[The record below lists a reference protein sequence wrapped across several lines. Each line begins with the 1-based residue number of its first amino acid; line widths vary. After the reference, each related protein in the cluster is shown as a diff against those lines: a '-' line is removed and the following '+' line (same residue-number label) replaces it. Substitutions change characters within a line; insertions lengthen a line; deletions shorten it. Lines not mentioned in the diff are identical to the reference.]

1 MLIRFNVKNFLSF
14 HAKEDDQSEEFSMI
28 AGKVRSKKEHVLDDG
43 KLKLLKFAAVYGANA
58 SGKSNLVKAM
68 NFMQVTVKSGLP
80 GGHTG
85 LYCKTDERNKM
96 RASYFEMEIKLG
108 ERYFAYGF
116 EVILNKGEFLSEWL
130 VELTSDNKEK
140 LIFSRDIRNG
150 SYELGSRFNVKGVS
164 DKLKVY
170 AEDIRDDGSA
180 LFLSIMNRN
189 KKNFYQD
196 YEHAKVLH
204 DVYYWITDCLNIN
217 FPDSLISSYSY
228 MAKNEN
234 IEELCN
240 MIAAFGTGIV
250 HFRMVDISA
259 EQVLSHLPKKGRD
272 ELAEVLNDAVDR
284 LKTDA
289 KLKHISYIMR
299 TRKELF
305 IITIDHDEEVSF
317 QTIKFTHN
325 KNNILF
331 ELSEESDGTVR
342 ILDLLEIL
350 LADAGKTYV
359 IDELDRCLHPSLT
372 YKFVDTFLRLA
383 SKKNI
388 QLIVTT
394 HESRLLDFD
403 LLRRDEV
410 WFIDKRKGGE
420 SDIYS
425 LEEYNTRFDQKI
437 DKAYLEGRYGGIPI
451 FSTVFPVQE
460 A

>member
-1 MLIRFNVKNFLSF
+1 
-14 HAKEDDQSEEFSMI
+14 
-28 AGKVRSKKEHVLDDG
+28 
-43 KLKLLKFAAVYGANA
+43 
-58 SGKSNLVKAM
+58 
-68 NFMQVTVKSGLP
+68 
-80 GGHTG
+80 
-85 LYCKTDERNKM
+85 
-96 RASYFEMEIKLG
+96 
-108 ERYFAYGF
+108 
-116 EVILNKGEFLSEWL
+116 
-130 VELTSDNKEK
+130 
-140 LIFSRDIRNG
+140 
-150 SYELGSRFNVKGVS
+150 
-164 DKLKVY
+164 
-170 AEDIRDDGSA
+170 
-180 LFLSIMNRN
+180 MNRN

-196 YEHAKVLH
+196 YKHAKILH
-204 DVYYWITDCLNIN
+204 DVYYWVTDCLNIN

-250 HFRMVDISA
+250 HFQMVDISA
-259 EQVLSHLPKKGRD
+259 EQVVSHLPKKGRD
-272 ELAEVLNDAVDR
+272 ELIQILNNDVDR
-284 LKTDA
+284 MKADAESELKGIS
-289 KLKHISYIMR
+289 HIIR

-305 IITIDHDEEVSF
+305 IIT
-317 QTIKFTHN
+317 

-359 IDELDRCLHPSLT
+359 IDELDRCLHPGLT

-383 SKKNI
+383 SQKNI

-437 DKAYLEGRYGGIPI
+437 DKAYLEGRYCGVPI